1 MLEGVRFRAFELV
14 NRHYKKVPRNL
25 TNCGRLCIISCWWGL
40 EVLPLE
46 VLPHKLPHT
55 QTTTHTA
62 PPMFYILHIETMEN
76 LLQELQKKADA
87 FMKKNWTFLQ
97 DADCYE
103 FLASLTDE
111 EKKHVSFFEQS
122 TIFNGQNILGCYI
135 VIA

>member
-1 MLEGVRFRAFELV
+1 
-14 NRHYKKVPRNL
+14 
-25 TNCGRLCIISCWWGL
+25 
-40 EVLPLE
+40 
-46 VLPHKLPHT
+46 
-55 QTTTHTA
+55 
-62 PPMFYILHIETMEN
+62 MEN

-111 EKKHVSFFEQS
+111 EKKHVNFFEQS